1 MYMGEL
7 VRLLLVRFTKEGL
20 LFGGKGTDMLYKRGN
35 FFTKY
40 VSEIESDREG
50 DFTSCR
56 QVKTYFLTVY
66 HHTNLI
72 PHFNRFWKNW
82 DSIMLPIKT
91 V

>member
-20 LFGGKGTDMLYKRGN
+20 LFGGKGTDMLHKRGN

-56 QVKTYFLTVY
+56 QVRIILTLYYVTYY
-66 HHTNLI
+66 
-72 PHFNRFWKNW
+72 
-82 DSIMLPIKT
+82 
-91 V
+91 